1 MIQVTKRF
9 YIDANSNCYM
19 LQEKTKIQDKN
30 SKNYGNEIFKDLG
43 YYTTLESCIRG
54 MLKTMTREFVG
65 KDEVNIMKELQEQI
79 KKTDELIRN
88 MKLDIRSDSK

>member
-19 LQEKTKIQDKN
+19 LQEKTKVQDEN
-30 SKNYGNEIFKDLG
+30 SKNYGKEIFKDLG
-43 YYTTLESCIRG
+43 YYTTLESCIKG
-54 MLKTMTREFVG
+54 MLKTMTREYVS
-65 KDEVNIMKELQEQI
+65 KDEVNTMKELQEQI

-88 MKLDIRSDSK
+88 MKLDIRK